1 VGKGNSLKLARASIT
16 QSHESFEDDD
26 DDDDDDSDVG
36 LSISE

>member
-26 DDDDDDSDVG
+26 DDDDDSDVG

>member
-1 VGKGNSLKLARASIT
+1 LKLARASIT

-26 DDDDDDSDVG
+26 DDDDSDVG

>member
-1 VGKGNSLKLARASIT
+1 LKLARASIT

-26 DDDDDDSDVG
+26 DSDVG